1 MQTPPS
7 WDKPWRQNA
16 PNQWITQCT
25 NCKWRGYFTWF
36 GCSSDWCMNCGMR
49 MCILCGGKKKLGL
62 RGHHHACTGPQDNWF
77 KITNKKYVKF
87 AFVHRKCILY
97 YTIYINHQYTNN
109 I

>member
-77 KITNKKYVKF
+77 KITNKKYVNIALYTRDVFYIKPF
-87 AFVHRKCILY
+87 ILY
-97 YTIYINHQYTNN
+97 
-109 I
+109 